1 MSPPAPV
8 GPPME
13 MEITMTNLNDDLND
27 DLDDLIG
34 APVTRP
40 AAAAS

>member
-1 MSPPAPV
+1 
-8 GPPME
+8 ME

>member
-1 MSPPAPV
+1 
-8 GPPME
+8 ME
-13 MEITMTNLNDDLND
+13 MEITMNDLND